1 MKISE
6 KLCDFVKEVR
16 DRFQT
21 CLYFFYEVFFSFLPP
36 CPPLEGDMG
45 EGVLCVSAVSWT
57 VTIMSDH
64 LITEILKLE
73 EDADRIVNEARLK
86 AREIIANVHHETES
100 IETTC
105 ENEYRQK
112 LEIIKARIA
121 ELQKSEEEG
130 LRNESE
136 LLKKKILNI
145 NSKSIENAVT
155 WVVKHIYES

>member
-1 MKISE
+1 
-6 KLCDFVKEVR
+6 
-16 DRFQT
+16 
-21 CLYFFYEVFFSFLPP
+21 
-36 CPPLEGDMG
+36 
-45 EGVLCVSAVSWT
+45 
-57 VTIMSDH
+57 MSDH

-105 ENEYRQK
+105 ENKYRQK
-112 LEIIKARIA
+112 LEIVKARIA

-136 LLKKKILNI
+136 LLKKKLLNI
-145 NSKSIENAVT
+145 NSKSMEDAVT

>member
-1 MKISE
+1 
-6 KLCDFVKEVR
+6 
-16 DRFQT
+16 
-21 CLYFFYEVFFSFLPP
+21 
-36 CPPLEGDMG
+36 
-45 EGVLCVSAVSWT
+45 
-57 VTIMSDH
+57 MSDH
-64 LITEILKLE
+64 LITEVLKIE
-73 EDADRIVNEARLK
+73 EDADRIVNEARQK
-86 AREIIANVHHETES
+86 AREITANVHHEIES
-100 IETTC
+100 IEITC

>member
-1 MKISE
+1 
-6 KLCDFVKEVR
+6 
-16 DRFQT
+16 
-21 CLYFFYEVFFSFLPP
+21 
-36 CPPLEGDMG
+36 
-45 EGVLCVSAVSWT
+45 
-57 VTIMSDH
+57 MSDH
-64 LITEILKLE
+64 LITEVLKIE
-73 EDADRIVNEARLK
+73 EDADRILNEARLK

-112 LEIIKARIA
+112 LEIVKARIA

-136 LLKKKILNI
+136 LLKKKLLNI
-145 NSKSIENAVT
+145 NSKSIEAAVT

>member
-1 MKISE
+1 
-6 KLCDFVKEVR
+6 
-16 DRFQT
+16 
-21 CLYFFYEVFFSFLPP
+21 
-36 CPPLEGDMG
+36 
-45 EGVLCVSAVSWT
+45 
-57 VTIMSDH
+57 MSDH
-64 LITEILKLE
+64 LITEVRKIE

-136 LLKKKILNI
+136 LLKKKLLNI
-145 NSKSIENAVT
+145 NSKSMEDAVR

>member
-1 MKISE
+1 
-6 KLCDFVKEVR
+6 
-16 DRFQT
+16 
-21 CLYFFYEVFFSFLPP
+21 
-36 CPPLEGDMG
+36 
-45 EGVLCVSAVSWT
+45 
-57 VTIMSDH
+57 MSDH
-64 LITEILKLE
+64 LITEVRKIE

-112 LEIIKARIA
+112 LEIVKARIA

-136 LLKKKILNI
+136 LLKKKLLYI
-145 NSKSIENAVT
+145 NSKSMEDAVA

>member
-1 MKISE
+1 
-6 KLCDFVKEVR
+6 
-16 DRFQT
+16 
-21 CLYFFYEVFFSFLPP
+21 
-36 CPPLEGDMG
+36 
-45 EGVLCVSAVSWT
+45 
-57 VTIMSDH
+57 MSDH

>member
-1 MKISE
+1 
-6 KLCDFVKEVR
+6 
-16 DRFQT
+16 
-21 CLYFFYEVFFSFLPP
+21 
-36 CPPLEGDMG
+36 
-45 EGVLCVSAVSWT
+45 
-57 VTIMSDH
+57 MSDH
-64 LITEILKLE
+64 LITEILKIE